1 MNGRGRTPPGRASSR
16 SGSAGIEF
24 AVVIDPSSLDMQS
37 LQAARASLHVAWAAL
52 IFSVFASGMS
62 IVISAAS
69 LRAARAA
76 NRIAEGSLGEA
87 KAATQL
93 AAESLRQAAQVA
105 ERDLAD
111 WRQTKWFDLFFQA
124 QQMCDAL
131 EYFQAT
137 YAQFA
142 SAEGSSSY
150 WGTEPMT
157 ADFNDFLRLA
167 RRTLS
172 MASVFPKNAAID
184 GLAQAMRF
192 CGNREQAFSRKGLV
206 ELQDAV
212 HDIRELTLLRPEVL
226 LPPEMLREIK
236 TRMKGDFDS
245 PAGSPSG

>member
-172 MASVFPKNAAID
+172 MASVFFRRTQRSTDSSKPCVSAVIA
-184 GLAQAMRF
+184 
-192 CGNREQAFSRKGLV
+192 NRHFLERAWLNF
-206 ELQDAV
+206 
-212 HDIRELTLLRPEVL
+212 
-226 LPPEMLREIK
+226 K
-236 TRMKGDFDS
+236 TRCTTFASSHCFGPKYCFRPRCYARSRRG
-245 PAGSPSG
+245 